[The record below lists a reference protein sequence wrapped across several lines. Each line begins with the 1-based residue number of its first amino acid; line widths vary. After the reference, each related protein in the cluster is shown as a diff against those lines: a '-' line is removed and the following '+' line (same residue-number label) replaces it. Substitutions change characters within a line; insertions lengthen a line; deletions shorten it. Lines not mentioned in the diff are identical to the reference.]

1 MSETNVA
8 ICTGVV
14 DYELDDETVLLI
26 EDRGELFRLNP
37 TASLVWR
44 GLQSGMP
51 SRDIVNILVQMCGA
65 RPDDVERDVTRLI
78 AVLQGIGALA
88 RSGTAVPGPA
98 PCSRMKPRIVRH
110 PKRVLSHENS
120 RGRCYRLLDFRFTL
134 KTPLASLDLET
145 HRLLSRFSARND
157 VFPNVALEVIQEG
170 DHWVLYRDGE
180 WIDRTPTEAGVIPML
195 HANVLLMAYASSD
208 GIAVLHAAAVNRKG
222 RCVLMPAVSGS
233 GKSTLTAA
241 LVASGFD
248 YFSDDLVMLTRE
260 PVKVRAVPTCLGLK
274 SGSWKP
280 LDHLFPELSKLRVY
294 HRADGKQ
301 VKYLSLPQTAVDD
314 SSDAHAIVFPTWTS
328 QPGTEFRYI
337 SSAEALAALT
347 TAGYDLPNRIN
358 RDVVECLIR
367 WIAGLPCF
375 ELRYHRLEDAVRSIS
390 ALLP

>member
-1 MSETNVA
+1 MSETDVA

-14 DYELDDETVLLI
+14 DYELDDETVLFV

-37 TASLVWR
+37 TAALVWR

-51 SRDIVNILVQMCGA
+51 SRDIVNVLVQMSGA
-65 RPDDVERDVTRLI
+65 RHDEVERDVESLI
-78 AVLQGIGALA
+78 AGLQEIGALA
-88 RSGTAVPGPA
+88 RRGTAVPESA
-98 PCSRMKPRIVRH
+98 LSSRVEPRIVRH
-110 PKRVLSHENS
+110 PKRILFHENS
-120 RGRCYRLLDFRFTL
+120 RARCYRLLDFRFTL

-145 HRLLSRFSARND
+145 HRLLSRFSVRND
-157 VFPNVALEVIQEG
+157 ASPGVALEVIQEG
-170 DHWVLYRDGE
+170 HDWVLYCEGE
-180 WIDRTPTEAGVIPML
+180 LIDRTPTEAGVIPML
-195 HANVLLMAYASSD
+195 HANVLLMAYASSE
-208 GIAVLHAAAVNRKG
+208 GMAVLHAAAVSRAG

-241 LVASGFD
+241 LVSSGFD
-248 YFSDDLVMLTRE
+248 YYSDDLVMLTRE
-260 PVKVRAVPTCLGLK
+260 PVRVRAVPTCLGLK

-280 LDHLFPELSKLRVY
+280 LDHLFPVLSQLRVY

-301 VKYLSLPQTAVDD
+301 VKYLSLPQTAVDA
-314 SSDAHAIVFPTWTS
+314 STEAHAVVFPTWTS
-328 QPGTEFRYI
+328 EPGMDFREI

-375 ELRYHRLEDAVRSIS
+375 ELRYHKLEDAVRGIS
-390 ALLP
+390 TLLP